1 MDEERQPLTEGD
13 SGVDGTMRTHAH
25 SMKRKVDFNRW
36 PVYLKQACIALSIVA
51 VVVFLLFPRGIES
64 KQKPAVGAPSGQ
76 QQSLLR
82 QGKFGEDGHGQKP
95 SGPPSREELGAS
107 TWTLLHHMAAHF
119 DAKPTE
125 ERQKQVAD
133 FIKLLGQLYPC
144 DACRE
149 HFQKMVEDNPPR
161 TESNSALSTW
171 LCERHN
177 EVNRRLGKDEFP
189 CNVKSLKDR
198 WGDCGCFPED
208 TTENTV

>member
-95 SGPPSREELGAS
+95 SGTSLVVLDSRSLVDGDTFLFLCVCFPGIRQVLLAERNWGRALGRCCIIWPPILM
-107 TWTLLHHMAAHF
+107 L
-119 DAKPTE
+119 
-125 ERQKQVAD
+125 
-133 FIKLLGQLYPC
+133 
-144 DACRE
+144 
-149 HFQKMVEDNPPR
+149 NPPKNAKSR
-161 TESNSALSTW
+161 YA
-171 LCERHN
+171 CE
-177 EVNRRLGKDEFP
+177 EVMHVL
-189 CNVKSLKDR
+189 NVHTS
-198 WGDCGCFPED
+198 
-208 TTENTV
+208 